1 MPLITHHLKVAST
14 LTFRGQVGNV
24 IHVNEGDREI
34 KKQRMRLWKRLLRA
48 ALVLALVAAAGILLL
63 PTLAPESAVRR
74 QVEAALS
81 GQLGRPVS
89 IESAAFTWAG
99 GLEVTG
105 LGIGQ
110 GGAEGDAPL
119 LRAARLSVRFSPVD
133 LVQAAT
139 GGWSKMPLD
148 SVRAEGL
155 ELWLILHPDGRWNTD
170 DLPPM
175 NARAVQVTG
184 GTFHIENRAAGGQL
198 TLANVR
204 ASLGELAGSGRG
216 YVNLAADLPGADP
229 SASLRAGPGSLLMTA
244 NLNSLDF
251 SKRRLTGLAGSVKVE
266 WSDAPWE
273 DLAAVMTADATVRR
287 IAAKTSGRMA
297 ATFGRGEW
305 SAEGAVEAAQLV
317 LARGLRHAPDA
328 TLPEAVFGFQVRQ
341 AAAGKP
347 IEVTL
352 AKFSAPGVDFR
363 ASGTIDLG
371 EATLGAEPGTR
382 SAELTAT
389 GSVLRSESRVP
400 SSEFRPRAMDLQAS
414 ARLTWAP
421 LCQNIAALKRLAER
435 FEQLGGGADA
445 SVHLTMR
452 SEGFHLTGSADL
464 SHTVAVWPNVLRK
477 EGGQTLRVELDATC
491 PRDFARAEVAR
502 LALFSE
508 AGPTDP
514 ATGRPQPLVLAKGQ
528 LGRRT
533 AETWVEADIDIDRVE
548 SLLAMAPA
556 AGACLG
562 PVEARGAIALR
573 ATCRPAA
580 EVAGSPPVWAAALH
594 ADLTR
599 LVLVFPDGA
608 RKRAENRCTIDAR
621 LALVPESRQVNLTD
635 LTMTLAAA
643 ALQWNGAAQL
653 EWPQGGPTGRFEG
666 TLKVSGVES
675 AGAILAVTQATDV
688 PLLAGEAA
696 FDVAGELSEGRV
708 RGQVKANL
716 DGLAVRAGDYFVKPA
731 ARPASVTLTGF
742 WQATRDHYILAEAD
756 VALPGARLHA
766 VGRGTLQVSWPEA
779 AGADGQKQAAPGTG
793 MDRAPPA
800 GGQAVAGW
808 RSPMIPEIRPMP
820 ESSIELR
827 AAVSDMAQAVELSP
841 ALVRGLKGYR
851 LEGAAESTM
860 VLVLR
865 PRARHLVGTVDLTQ
879 AALDFGAALR
889 KPRATP
895 LRLDLILDILPSP
908 STGPYGQGDIV
919 DLFLTK
925 FEGRLADSVTA
936 VSGQVKLSRP
946 ALESIPR
953 SGRQI
958 LALLQEADM
967 TVRADWQ
974 HTPEFRQALPCL
986 EPLYAQADL
995 DGLTKVSLAY
1005 AGTPLKAGIRASV
1018 DATAC
1023 RILHG
1028 ASLLKP
1034 AGTPAE
1040 ARLEARFGEV
1050 PGQLILDRL
1059 EMKLADS
1066 AVSASGRLLFDNPNL
1081 SELALPSSWS
1091 MRIEGRAPDAAALAS
1106 LFPARLEDLKPTG
1119 GLTFKIQASG
1129 DPMGAELQTC
1139 DLLFDKAAIVWL
1151 GKKMLLA
1158 GPVSYDGQRLA
1169 ADGLNIVVGRSDIT
1183 LVAYIQQPDRAPT
1196 GSVVLRGKALD
1207 LKEIQDLIQDT
1218 SARVAAWTSVAAA
1231 AAPAPPRSP
1240 GRPAPTPLSEQLGRW
1255 GQRLLGDAQLAAE
1268 LAVDRVSLVVPE
1280 WNTTYELTG
1289 LTGQGRLSGRQF
1301 TVPEFRCAL
1310 NDGTI
1315 SGEMALDFR
1324 SQPPVATLSY
1334 NASNLK
1340 MAANLKPFIDT
1351 TFPGMQVF
1359 GTLTTR
1365 AALTQV
1371 LAEKTFPAGGGET
1384 ILTDGILEGPGAPEY
1399 ITSVLPGLK
1408 LTQYRFNR
1416 MSNDFE
1422 NKENGDTDNRM
1433 IFQGKAYD
1441 IYIFGVTRADG
1452 QIDYSLGVDLSVS
1465 LGSKVLSRTLDQGK
1479 LPLIYYTGR
1488 IKGTRYAEGP
1498 NIRYVLP
1505 HEFAYDVFVRRNL
1518 LLQLISKIGETPPP
1532 IPKPPVVPKDPRR
1545 AAGEPKP

>member
-1 MPLITHHLKVAST
+1 
-14 LTFRGQVGNV
+14 V

-34 KKQRMRLWKRLLRA
+34 KKQRMRLWKRLLWA
-48 ALVLALVAAAGILLL
+48 ALGLALLAAAGILLL

-81 GQLGRPVS
+81 GRLGRPVS
-89 IESAAFTWAG
+89 IESAAFTWGG

-105 LGIGQ
+105 LRIGQ

-119 LRAARLSVRFSPVD
+119 AKAARLSARFSPVD

-139 GGWSKMPLD
+139 GGDLPLD

-170 DLPPM
+170 DLPST

-184 GTFHIENRAAGGQL
+184 GTFHIENRATGGQL

-216 YVNLAADLPGADP
+216 YVNLAADLPGAE
-229 SASLRAGPGSLLMTA
+229 PGSLLMTA

-251 SKRRLTGLAGSVKVE
+251 SKRDRLAGSVKVE

-273 DLAAVMTADATVRR
+273 ELAAVMTADASLRR

-317 LARGLRHAPDA
+317 LARSDAGPAA

-352 AKFSAPGVDFR
+352 AKFSAPGVDLR

-371 EATLGAEPGTR
+371 EAAAPAATAATSTPAPSAATVAPAPAAAPPAAPRSPGR
-382 SAELTAT
+382 PAKA
-389 GSVLRSESRVP
+389 P
-400 SSEFRPRAMDLQAS
+400 AAPEFRPRGVDLQAS

-445 SVHLTMR
+445 SVCLTTQ
-452 SEGFHLTGSADL
+452 SEGFRLTGSADL
-464 SHTVAVWPNVLRK
+464 SHTVVVWPNVLRK

-491 PRDFARAEVAR
+491 PRDFARAEVKR

-528 LGRRT
+528 LGRRA
-533 AETWVEADIDIDRVE
+533 AETWAEADIDIDRVE

-556 AGACLG
+556 AGAYLG

-608 RKRAENRCTIDAR
+608 RKAPENRCTLDAR
-621 LALVPESRQVNLTD
+621 LALVPETRQVNLTD

-675 AGAILAVTQATDV
+675 AGAILASAWADDV

-708 RGQVKANL
+708 RGQVRANL

-742 WQATRDHYILAEAD
+742 WQATRDHYVLAEAD

-766 VGRGTLQVSWPEA
+766 LGRGTLQVSWPEA
-779 AGADGQKQAAPGTG
+779 ARADGQKQAAPGTG
-793 MDRAPPA
+793 TAHA
-800 GGQAVAGW
+800 AAGW
-808 RSPMIPEIRPMP
+808 RSSMIPDIRPMP

-841 ALVRGLKGYR
+841 ALARGLKGYR

-865 PRARHLVGTVDLTQ
+865 PRAKHLVGTVDLTQ

-895 LRLDLILDILPSP
+895 LRLDLILDILPS
-908 STGPYGQGDIV
+908 QGDIV
-919 DLFLTK
+919 DLSLTK
-925 FEGRLADSVTA
+925 VEVRLADSVTA

-946 ALESIPR
+946 ALKSIPR

-958 LALLQEADM
+958 LALLQEADV

-1005 AGTPLKAGIRASV
+1005 AGTPLAAGIRASV

-1028 ASLLKP
+1028 ESLLKP

-1040 ARLEARFGEV
+1040 VRLEARFGEV

-1066 AVSASGRLLFDNPNL
+1066 AVSASGRFLFDNPNL
-1081 SELALPSSWS
+1081 PELALPSSWS

-1169 ADGLNIVVGRSDIT
+1169 TDGLNIVVGRSDVT

-1218 SARVAAWTSVAAA
+1218 SAQVAAWTSVAQAT
-1231 AAPAPPRSP
+1231 APAP
-1240 GRPAPTPLSEQLGRW
+1240 GPAPPGKTPPAAPRPLSEQLGRW

-1280 WNTTYELTG
+1280 WDTTYELTG
-1289 LTGQGRLSGRQF
+1289 LTGEGRLSGRQF

-1334 NASNLK
+1334 KATNLK

-1359 GTLTTR
+1359 GSLTTR
-1365 AALTQV
+1365 ATLTLV

-1384 ILTDGILEGPGAPEY
+1384 ILTDGLLEGPGAPEY

-1433 IFQGKAYD
+1433 IFQGKAYN
-1441 IYIFGVTRADG
+1441 IYIFGVTHADG
-1452 QIDYSLGVDLSVS
+1452 QVDYALGVDLLVS
-1465 LGSKVLSRTLDQGK
+1465 LGSKVLTRTLDQGK
-1479 LPLIYYTGR
+1479 LPLMYYTGR

-1498 NIRYVLP
+1498 FIRYVLP

-1518 LLQLISKIGETPPP
+1518 LLQLISQIGETPPP

>member
-1 MPLITHHLKVAST
+1 M
-14 LTFRGQVGNV
+14 
-24 IHVNEGDREI
+24 NESDREI
-34 KKQRMRLWKRLLRA
+34 KKQRMRLWKRLLWA
-48 ALVLALVAAAGILLL
+48 ALGLVLLAAAAILLL

-74 QVEAALS
+74 QMEAALS

-105 LGIGQ
+105 LRIGQ

-119 LRAARLSVRFSPVD
+119 AKAARLSVRFSPVD
-133 LVQAAT
+133 LVQAAA

-170 DLPPM
+170 DLPPT

-184 GTFHIENRAAGGQL
+184 GTFHIENRATGGQL
-198 TLANVR
+198 TLTNVR
-204 ASLGELAGSGRG
+204 ASLGELAGSGQG
-216 YVNLAADLPGADP
+216 YVNLAADLPGAE
-229 SASLRAGPGSLLMTA
+229 PGSLLMTA

-251 SKRRLTGLAGSVKVE
+251 SKRDRLAGSVKVE

-273 DLAAVMTADATVRR
+273 DLAAVMTADTTARR
-287 IAAKTSGRMA
+287 IAAKTTGRMA

-317 LARGLRHAPDA
+317 LARGDAGPAA

-347 IEVTL
+347 IEITL
-352 AKFSAPGVDFR
+352 AKFSAPGVDLR

-371 EATLGAEPGTR
+371 EAAAPAATAPTSAPAPSAATAAIAPAPAAAPPAAPAPAEPGL
-382 SAELTAT
+382 AAKAPAAP
-389 GSVLRSESRVP
+389 G
-400 SSEFRPRAMDLQAS
+400 FRPRGMDIHAS

-445 SVHLTMR
+445 SVHLTTR
-452 SEGFHLTGSADL
+452 SEGFDLTGSADL

-477 EGGQTLRVELDATC
+477 EGGQTLRAELDATG
-491 PRDFARAEVAR
+491 PRDFARAEVKR

-528 LGRRT
+528 LGRR
-533 AETWVEADIDIDRVE
+533 AADTWVEADIDIDRVE

-556 AGACLG
+556 AEAYLG

-573 ATCRPAA
+573 ATCRPAQ
-580 EVAGSPPVWAAALH
+580 AGTPPVWAAAIH

-599 LVLVFPDGA
+599 LVLVLPGGA
-608 RKRAENRCTIDAR
+608 RKRPENRCTLDAR
-621 LALVPESRQVNLTD
+621 LALAPDTRQVNLTD

-643 ALQWNGAAQL
+643 ALQWNGTAQL
-653 EWPQGGPTGRFEG
+653 EWPQGGPTGRFDG

-675 AGAILAVTQATDV
+675 AGAILAPGLFADDV

-696 FDVAGELSEGRV
+696 FDVAGELSEGRA
-708 RGQVKANL
+708 RGQVRANL

-766 VGRGTLQVSWPEA
+766 LGRGTLQVSWPEA
-779 AGADGQKQAAPGTG
+779 ARADGQKQAASGTG
-793 MDRAPPA
+793 TDRAA
-800 GGQAVAGW
+800 AGW
-808 RSPMIPEIRPMP
+808 RFSMIPDIRPAP

-841 ALVRGLKGYR
+841 ALARGLKGYR

-860 VLVLR
+860 ALVLR
-865 PRARHLVGTVDLTQ
+865 PRAKHLVGTMDLTQ

-919 DLFLTK
+919 DLSLTK
-925 FEGRLADSVTA
+925 VEVRLADSVTA

-958 LALLQEADM
+958 LALLQEADV

-995 DGLTKVSLAY
+995 DGLTKVSLTY
-1005 AGTPLKAGIRASV
+1005 AGTPLAAGIRASV

-1034 AGTPAE
+1034 SGTPAE
-1040 ARLEARFGEV
+1040 VRLEARFGEV

-1066 AVSASGRLLFDNPNL
+1066 AVSASGRFLFDNPNL
-1081 SELALPSSWS
+1081 PELALPSSWS
-1091 MRIEGRAPDAAALAS
+1091 VRIDGRAPDAAALAS

-1139 DLLFDKAAIVWL
+1139 DLLFDKAGIVWL

-1169 ADGLNIVVGRSDIT
+1169 TDGLNIVVGRSDVT

-1218 SARVAAWTSVAAA
+1218 SAQVAAWTSA
-1231 AAPAPPRSP
+1231 AAPAAPGKTAPAAPR
-1240 GRPAPTPLSEQLGRW
+1240 PLSEQLGRW

-1268 LAVDRVSLVVPE
+1268 LAVDRVSIVIPE

-1289 LTGQGRLSGRQF
+1289 LTAEGRLAGRQF
-1301 TVPEFRCAL
+1301 SMPRFKCSMNEGAI
-1310 NDGTI
+1310 G
-1315 SGEMALDFR
+1315 GEILLDFR
-1324 SQPPVATLSY
+1324 TQPPILSFLY
-1334 NASNLK
+1334 DARDLK
-1340 MAANLKPFIDT
+1340 MADNLKPFIES

-1359 GTLTTR
+1359 GKVSQRVST
-1365 AALTQV
+1365 TQV
-1371 LAEKTFPAGGGET
+1371 LAEGSFPKGRGET
-1384 ILTDGILEGPGAPEY
+1384 TLNDGVLRGPGAPDY
-1399 ITSVLPGLK
+1399 ITAVLPGLK
-1408 LTQYRFNR
+1408 LTEYPFHR
-1416 MSNDFE
+1416 MTDDFE
-1422 NKENGDTDNRM
+1422 NKGNGDIDNRM
-1433 IFQGKAYD
+1433 IFEGKAYD
-1441 IYIFGVTRADG
+1441 IYIFGVTHADG
-1452 QIDYSLGVDLSVS
+1452 QVEYALGVDLLVS
-1465 LGSKVLSRTLDQGK
+1465 LGSKVLTRTLDQGK
-1479 LPLIYYTGR
+1479 LPLMYYTGR

-1498 NIRYVLP
+1498 FIRYVLP

-1518 LLQLISKIGETPPP
+1518 LLQLISRIGETPPP

>member
-1 MPLITHHLKVAST
+1 
-14 LTFRGQVGNV
+14 LTFDWQLANLAP
-24 IHVNEGDREI
+24 VNEGTREI
-34 KKQRMRLWKRLLRA
+34 KKHRMRLWKRLLWA
-48 ALVLALVAAAGILLL
+48 ALGLALLAAAGILLL
-63 PTLAPESAVRR
+63 PVLAPESAVRR

-119 LRAARLSVRFSPVD
+119 AKAARLSARFSPVD
-133 LVQAAT
+133 LVLAAT

-170 DLPPM
+170 DLPPI

-184 GTFHIENRAAGGQL
+184 GTFHLENRATGGQL

-216 YVNLAADLPGADP
+216 YVNLAADLPGAE
-229 SASLRAGPGSLLMTA
+229 PGSLLITA

-251 SKRRLTGLAGSVKVE
+251 SKRDRLAGSVKIE

-273 DLAAVMTADATVRR
+273 DLAAVMTADASVRR

-317 LARGLRHAPDA
+317 LARGSRHAPDA

-341 AAAGKP
+341 AAADKP

-352 AKFSAPGVDFR
+352 AKFSAPGVDLR

-371 EATLGAEPGTR
+371 EATLSAEPGTR
-382 SAELTAT
+382 NAELTAT
-389 GSVLRSESRVP
+389 GSVLRSEFRVP
-400 SSEFRPRAMDLQAS
+400 SSEFPPRGMDLQAS

-445 SVHLTMR
+445 SVHLTTR

-508 AGPTDP
+508 AGATDP

-528 LGRRT
+528 LGRRA
-533 AETWVEADIDIDRVE
+533 AETWAEADIDIDRVE
-548 SLLAMAPA
+548 SLLAMAPV
-556 AGACLG
+556 AGAYLG

-608 RKRAENRCTIDAR
+608 RKRPENRCTLDAR
-621 LALVPESRQVNLTD
+621 LALVPETRQVNLTD

-675 AGAILAVTQATDV
+675 AGAILASAWADDV
-688 PLLAGEAA
+688 PILAGEAA

-756 VALPGARLHA
+756 VALPGAHLHA
-766 VGRGTLQVSWPEA
+766 LGRGTLQVSWPQA
-779 AGADGQKQAAPGTG
+779 PAADGQKQAAPGTG
-793 MDRAPPA
+793 TDRAPPA

-808 RSPMIPEIRPMP
+808 RSPMIPEIRPTP

-827 AAVSDMAQAVELSP
+827 AAVSDMAQALELSP
-841 ALVRGLKGYR
+841 ALGRSLEGYR

-865 PRARHLVGTVDLTQ
+865 PRAKHLVGTVDLTQ

-895 LRLDLILDILPSP
+895 LRLDLILDILPS
-908 STGPYGQGDIV
+908 QGDIV

-958 LALLQEADM
+958 LALLQEAD
-967 TVRADWQ
+967 VAIRADWQ

-1028 ASLLKP
+1028 ESLLKP
-1034 AGTPAE
+1034 SGTPAE
-1040 ARLEARFGEV
+1040 VRLEARFGEV

-1081 SELALPSSWS
+1081 PELALPSSWS

-1139 DLLFDKAAIVWL
+1139 DLAFDKAGIVWL

-1169 ADGLNIVVGRSDIT
+1169 TDGLNIVVGRSDIT

-1218 SARVAAWTSVAAA
+1218 SAQVAAWTSAAAA
-1231 AAPAPPRSP
+1231 AAPAPGPAPP
-1240 GRPAPTPLSEQLGRW
+1240 GKTVPASPTPLSEQLGRW

-1268 LAVDRVSLVVPE
+1268 LALDRVSLVIPE

-1289 LTGQGRLSGRQF
+1289 LKGEGRLSGRQF
-1301 TVPEFRCAL
+1301 TVPGFRCAL

-1324 SQPPVATLSY
+1324 SQPPVATFSY

-1365 AALTQV
+1365 AALMQV
-1371 LAEKTFPAGGGET
+1371 LAEKTFPAGRGET

-1452 QIDYSLGVDLSVS
+1452 QVEYSLGVDLSVS

-1479 LPLIYYTGR
+1479 LPLMYYTGR

-1498 NIRYVLP
+1498 FIRYVLP

-1518 LLQLISKIGETPPP
+1518 LLQLISKIGEKPPP
-1532 IPKPPVVPKDPRR
+1532 IPQPPVVPKDPRR
-1545 AAGEPKP
+1545 AAGEAKP